1 MYLNFDALTI
11 TKHNS
16 AMDESTTIASLKAEV
31 QKFCEERDWD
41 QFHGLKDLAIGTST
55 EANELL
61 ELFRFKTDEEIQQKM
76 NDPAFKAR
84 VEQELADVLFFVLR
98 IAQKNYLD
106 LFEGFSRKMHSN
118 REKYPVEKARS
129 SNKKYNE

>member
-1 MYLNFDALTI
+1 MYLKFDGLTI

-31 QKFCEERDWD
+31 QKFCEDRDWD
-41 QFHGLKDLAIGTST
+41 QFHGLKDLAIGAST

-61 ELFRFKTDEEIQQKM
+61 ELFRFKSDSEIQQKM

-84 VEQELADVLFFVLR
+84 VEQELSDVMFFILR
-98 IAQKNYLD
+98 ISQRNNLD
-106 LFEGFSRKMHSN
+106 LSRAFNRKMLSN
-118 REKYPVEKARS
+118 IEKYPVEKARS

>member
-1 MYLNFDALTI
+1 
-11 TKHNS
+11 
-16 AMDESTTIASLKAEV
+16 MDESTTIASLKEAV
-31 QKFCEERDWD
+31 KKFCEDRDWD

-61 ELFRFKTDEEIQQKM
+61 ELFRFKTDFEITQKM

-84 VEQELADVLFFVLR
+84 VEQELSDVFFFILR
-98 IAQKNYLD
+98 ISQMHNLD
-106 LFEGFSRKMHSN
+106 LTQAFVHKMQSN
-118 REKYPVEKARS
+118 IEKYPVETARS